1 MTPLLPEQ
9 TNPPNEDALKVLLG
23 LYSSERSDG
32 AALNSAGITQVTA
45 VIAYIGVVATLIGRT
60 PVPSPLV
67 VLAAPI
73 PALILLVHYV
83 VHAYNQGLRATSTR
97 TLEQLMYPWLDQYLP
112 KVAIPADAK
121 HLSLKYFKDREV
133 DLRRVALGI
142 NSTEYFFNAARAN
155 CRQWILLNVY
165 YLLAG
170 LLVIGF
176 SGVVT
181 AVGLYMAI
189 GQSVAH
195 DWTCAQWALLW
206 TEVGVILAAVLVFLL
221 FSWSGSRHR
230 SRAEEAAERLV
241 EVARETAALHNVG
254 PVTRGAEQLAAETAS
269 AMSADSDTSEDDA
282 AAARSD

>member
-1 MTPLLPEQ
+1 MTPLPPEQ
-9 TNPPNEDALKVLLG
+9 TNPSNEDALKVLLG

-73 PALILLVHYV
+73 PALILLVYYI
-83 VHAYNQGLRATSTR
+83 VHAFNQGLRATSTR
-97 TLEQLMYPWLDQYLP
+97 TLEQLMYPWLDHYLP
-112 KVAIPADAK
+112 KVAIPAGAE
-121 HLSLKYFKDREV
+121 HLSPKYFKDSEV

-142 NSTEYFFNAARAN
+142 NSTEYFFNAERAN
-155 CRQWILLNVY
+155 WRQSILLTVY

-181 AVGLYMAI
+181 AVGLYMAF

-195 DWTCAQWALLW
+195 DWTRAQWALLW
-206 TEVGVILAAVLVFLL
+206 TEVGVIVAAVLVFLL
-221 FSWSGSRHR
+221 FSRSGFRHR
-230 SRAEEAAERLV
+230 RRAEQAAEQLV
-241 EVARETAALHNVG
+241 KVAHETAALHNVG
-254 PVTRGAEQLAAETAS
+254 PGACGAEQPTADTAS
-269 AMSADSDTSEDDA
+269 AVSADSEASEEDA
-282 AAARSD
+282 AAPSD